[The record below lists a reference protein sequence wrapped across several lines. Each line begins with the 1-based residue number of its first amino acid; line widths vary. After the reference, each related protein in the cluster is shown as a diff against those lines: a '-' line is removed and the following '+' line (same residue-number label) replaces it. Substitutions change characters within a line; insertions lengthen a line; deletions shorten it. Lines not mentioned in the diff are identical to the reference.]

1 MEYFKFDNNYNHNDL
16 IKIQLRINNN
26 IADISYMF
34 WECKELLSISDSSVD
49 NLKITDINKSFDE
62 NENYSNN
69 SSEKADNSNEI
80 DISETLHND
89 NLILSSIQK
98 N

>member
-1 MEYFKFDNNYNHNDL
+1 MEYFKFDNNYNHNDS

-34 WECKELLSISDSSVD
+34 WERKELLSISDSSVD

-80 DISETLHND
+80 DIAKTKTNKD
-89 NLILSSIQK
+89 K
-98 N
+98 